1 MCIRDSSSNISSF
14 ISHFARP
21 RKYTI
26 HFHSL
31 RVLYTKIMLDNN
43 ASIESVRALLGHANV
58 STTLNIYLRGNVEE
72 RKSDVDKVFNSKKYV
87 KKA

>member
-1 MCIRDSSSNISSF
+1 
-14 ISHFARP
+14 
-21 RKYTI
+21 
-26 HFHSL
+26 
-31 RVLYTKIMLDNN
+31 MLDNN
-43 ASIESVRALLGHANV
+43 ASIESVRALLEHTNV